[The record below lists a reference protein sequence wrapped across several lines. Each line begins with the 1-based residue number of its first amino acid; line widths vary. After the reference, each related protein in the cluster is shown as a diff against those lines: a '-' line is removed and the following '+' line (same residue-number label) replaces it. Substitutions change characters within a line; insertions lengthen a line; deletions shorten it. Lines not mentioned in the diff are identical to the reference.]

1 MNPGSGARL
10 WNSRETGETHRPAS
24 PHPIAPVRRWP
35 RSVGT
40 LLSRGL
46 PSLSPEGKP
55 PPGFRPSQQGSR
67 RSGPGKLLPALL
79 VLLASLLNAARGLAA
94 AGKARRKRPSGTRR

>member
-1 MNPGSGARL
+1 MNSGSGARL

-24 PHPIAPVRRWP
+24 PLPIAPVGRWP
-35 RSVGT
+35 RAVGK

-46 PSLSPEGKP
+46 PSLSSEGKP
-55 PPGFRPSQQGSR
+55 APGFRPSQLGSGF
-67 RSGPGKLLPALL
+67 SGVGKLLPALL

-94 AGKARRKRPSGTRR
+94 AGKARRKRPFSTRR